1 MKETSFM
8 FSDAILFLTA
18 VAEKPPGRVFGLDA
32 QAFISTGIMLFN
44 ACVLAAAL
52 SFILYKPVRN
62 FMRKRTERFAAQVNQ
77 AEEQSANAGLLK
89 AHYEE
94 KLKDIESERIEVLD
108 EARKVAA
115 DERNKILDDAKKDI
129 AALKERAAAGIE
141 AEREQL
147 KDEMGAYVLDASLA
161 IAGKFVSLSMDKETQ
176 NRMFKETL
184 TELEDSGW
192 LN

>member
-8 FSDAILFLTA
+8 FSEAVLFLTA
-18 VAEKPPGRVFGLDA
+18 AGDMPPGRVFGLDL

-62 FMRKRTERFAAQVNQ
+62 FMRKRTERFSAQFDQ
-77 AEEQSANAGLLK
+77 AEDQMASAGLMK
-89 AHYEE
+89 AQYEE
-94 KLKDIESERIEVLD
+94 KLKDIESERIVVLD

-115 DERNKILDDAKKDI
+115 EERSKMLEEARRDI
-129 AALKERAAAGIE
+129 ASMKERAAAGVE
-141 AEREQL
+141 AERERL
-147 KDEMGAYVLDASLA
+147 KDEMSAYILEASLA
-161 IAGKFVSLSMDKETQ
+161 IAGKFVAHSMDKDTQ
-176 NRMFKETL
+176 DRMFNDTIA
-184 TELEDSGW
+184 ELEESGW